1 MRVAVALSMIISIL
15 SLAGVCYLGYQYHE
29 LYNNRYPGCKL
40 IQEGKKLIQ
49 EGKKFA
55 QNIVK

>member
-29 LYNNRYPGCKL
+29 LYNNRCPACKL
-40 IQEGKKLIQ
+40 MQKGK
-49 EGKKFA
+49 EFV
-55 QNIVK
+55 QNITK